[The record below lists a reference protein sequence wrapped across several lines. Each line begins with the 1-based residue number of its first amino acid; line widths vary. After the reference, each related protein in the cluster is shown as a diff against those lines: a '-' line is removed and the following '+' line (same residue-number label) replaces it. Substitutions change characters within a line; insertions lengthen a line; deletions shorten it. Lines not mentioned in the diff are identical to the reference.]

1 MKKFIGFVSV
11 IALSASLFGMAKAP
25 QETDACSMEKS
36 VKDAACS
43 TEAQMSCCE
52 KSVAA
57 GKTPCCAMEVVEKVG
72 CAGGTCPLSK

>member
-11 IALSASLFGMAKAP
+11 VALTASLFGMAKAP
-25 QETDACSMEKS
+25 QESDACSMEKA

-43 TEAQMSCCE
+43 AEAQMSCCE

-57 GKTPCCAMEVVEKVG
+57 GKAPCCAKETVENAG